1 MIPFKN
7 LLLVVLISLLF
18 CCQTD
23 SLKHTVQCYDNRADS
38 SNSHPKAAALT
49 YLMSTYVKKGL
60 PGMAMLVHDNNGTWV
75 SSAGKADIGK
85 NINFEPCHVS
95 KAASIT
101 KLFVGTLTMKLVEEG
116 VLQLDEKISKW
127 IPGKY
132 LNKIKNAK
140 EATLRQLLNHSS
152 GIYDVIKDDGFYLAV
167 LNNPNKNW
175 TPDEL
180 LEFVYNKD
188 AVFPCGYQ
196 YKYSNTNTLLV
207 SMVIEY
213 ATGRKH
219 SQLLHEKIL
228 TPLGLRNTFYH
239 YHDPLPSTTAQGYFD
254 LYNNGSIV
262 NVSNYITGSG
272 NGYGGLHSNVFD
284 LYTFLD
290 ALLVKKTILQP
301 ATLTEMTTMNG
312 YDENRGYGQGC
323 LEDFGE
329 KGPGNTGIGHTGRD
343 LGYSCDLFYFKKNN
357 TIMCFLINYGTDG
370 NSNLKNVFKEFESSL
385 VDVVLQ

>member
-1 MIPFKN
+1 MRYRFICF
-7 LLLVVLISLLF
+7 IALF
-18 CCQTD
+18 TTFFSCKQD
-23 SLKHTVQCYDNRADS
+23 SVKHTVMCTDGRADS
-38 SNSHPKAAALT
+38 STTHPKAAALN
-49 YLMSTYVKKGL
+49 YLMQSYVKKGL
-60 PGMAMLVHDNNGTWV
+60 PGMAVLVHDANGTWTG
-75 SSAGKADIGK
+75 SAGQADIGR
-85 NINFEPCHVS
+85 NIDFEPCHVS

-116 VLQLDEKISKW
+116 VLQLDQKISTW

-132 LNKIKNAK
+132 LKKIKNAN

-152 GIYDVIKDDGFYLAV
+152 GIYDVVKDEGFYLAV

-188 AVFPCGYQ
+188 AVFPCGS
-196 YKYSNTNTLLV
+196 KFGYSNTNTLLV
-207 SMVIEY
+207 GMVIDY
-213 ATGRKH
+213 ATGRPH
-219 SQLLHEKIL
+219 HELLHEKIL
-228 TPLGLRNTFYH
+228 DPLGLRNTYYH

-254 LYNNGSIV
+254 LYNNGTIV

-290 ALLVKKTILQP
+290 ALLVKKSILQP
-301 ATLTEMTTMNG
+301 ATLTEMTNMSG
-312 YDENRGYGQGC
+312 YDENRGYGLGC

-329 KGPGNTGIGHTGRD
+329 KGPGNTGLGHTGRD

-370 NSNLKNVFKEFESSL
+370 KSNLRDVFRAFESEL
-385 VDVVLQ
+385 VDVVLN